1 MPAGE
6 VRESP
11 TVQGCQLCW
20 DSAPRSVGVSS
31 QTVQRGSLHNLTPT
45 CFVVCECWLRLH
57 QFVDLKKKNWRSTA
71 CLCTL
76 SKGCSAESWAA
87 VSSPRW
93 VEGLAFCKDL
103 SMKKRPALSP
113 SAYYDEFLQ
122 GPQIFWV
129 PDKIVFF
136 EKVKVCWFSIK
147 SFSNSDDFWYFAF
160 MKFEGRPSWAL
171 SKVRSLKIILM
182 IDHPFRGISV
192 TDITMIKFLLF
203 SWKMFHSVYNNCKNN
218 NCKMLVRIAIYF
230 RK

>member
-1 MPAGE
+1 MHPFQ
-6 VRESP
+6 RL
-11 TVQGCQLCW
+11 LCW
-20 DSAPRSVGVSS
+20 ELSS
-31 QTVQRGSLHNLTPT
+31 SEQSQV
-45 CFVVCECWLRLH
+45 
-57 QFVDLKKKNWRSTA
+57 A
-71 CLCTL
+71 
-76 SKGCSAESWAA
+76 
-87 VSSPRW
+87 
-93 VEGLAFCKDL
+93 EGLAFYKDL
-103 SMKKRPALSP
+103 SIKKRPALSP

-147 SFSNSDDFWYFAF
+147 SFSNSDDFLYFAF

-203 SWKMFHSVYNNCKNN
+203 SWKMFHSVYNNCNN
-218 NCKMLVRIAIYF
+218 NNSKMRLMLVRIALSF

>member
-1 MPAGE
+1 M
-6 VRESP
+6 
-11 TVQGCQLCW
+11 
-20 DSAPRSVGVSS
+20 
-31 QTVQRGSLHNLTPT
+31 
-45 CFVVCECWLRLH
+45 
-57 QFVDLKKKNWRSTA
+57 
-71 CLCTL
+71 
-76 SKGCSAESWAA
+76 
-87 VSSPRW
+87 SSPRW
-93 VEGLAFCKDL
+93 AEGLAFYKDL
-103 SMKKRPALSP
+103 STKVRTALSP

-182 IDHPFRGISV
+182 IDHPIRGSSV
-192 TDITMIKFLLF
+192 MNITMIKFLSF
-203 SWKMFHSVYNNCKNN
+203 SWKMFHSVYNNCNNN
-218 NCKMLVRIAIYF
+218 NCKMVVSIAINF